1 MSRLSIGACVKMYG
15 LAGIRS
21 KFGEE
26 AEYRQAGGRAMSIQ
40 VYGFWRSI
48 ASFRVRVALRLKE
61 LPFEEIPIDIL
72 SGEQFEPGYAAV
84 NAERVVPTFIHDGHS
99 VFQSLAIIE
108 YLEDIQ
114 PKPRLIPEDA
124 KERAYARSLA
134 LMTIA
139 DAHPLVVPRV
149 RNHLAKTFG
158 ADAKAI
164 EDWGKHWTN
173 EGLATYERL
182 LAKRPPAPF
191 ALGAQ
196 PGLADICIAGQVIS
210 AHFLKLELSAFPAV
224 ARLADRCFEMP
235 AFATS
240 HPFEQPGFKTAG
252 AQH

>member
-1 MSRLSIGACVKMYG
+1 MN
-15 LAGIRS
+15 
-21 KFGEE
+21 
-26 AEYRQAGGRAMSIQ
+26 IQ

-48 ASFRVRVALRLKE
+48 ASFRVRVALRLKG
-61 LPFEEIPIDIL
+61 LSFEEIPIDIL
-72 SGEQFEPGYAAV
+72 SGEQFEPGYEAV
-84 NAERVVPTFIHDGHS
+84 NAERVVPTVIHDGHS

-108 YLEDIQ
+108 YLDDIH

-124 KERAYARSLA
+124 RERAYARSLA

-164 EDWGKHWTN
+164 EGWGKHWTI

-182 LAKRPPAPF
+182 LARRAPTPF
-191 ALGAQ
+191 ALGAE
-196 PGLADICIAGQVIS
+196 PGLADICIAGQVVG
-210 AHFLKLELSAFPAV
+210 AHFLKLELNAFPKV
-224 ARLADRCFEMP
+224 SRLADHCFEMP

-240 HPFEQPGFKTAG
+240 HPFEQPGFKTAS
-252 AQH
+252 AHR

>member
-1 MSRLSIGACVKMYG
+1 M
-15 LAGIRS
+15 GI
-21 KFGEE
+21 
-26 AEYRQAGGRAMSIQ
+26 QL
-40 VYGFWRSI
+40 YGFWRSI
-48 ASFRVRVALRLKE
+48 ASFRVRVALRLKG

-72 SGEQFEPGYAAV
+72 SGEQFKSGYEAV

-99 VFQSLAIIE
+99 VLQSLAIIE
-108 YLEDIQ
+108 YLDDVQ
-114 PKPRLIPEDA
+114 PTPRLIPTDA

-149 RNHLAKTFG
+149 RNHLAKAFG

-164 EDWGKHWTN
+164 EGWGKHWTT

-182 LAKRPPAPF
+182 LAHRVPAPF
-191 ALGAQ
+191 ALGAE
-196 PGLADICIAGQVIS
+196 PGLADICIAGQVVG
-210 AHFLKLELSAFPAV
+210 AHFLRLELSAFPMV
-224 ARLADRCFEMP
+224 ARLADRCFEIP

-252 AQH
+252 AH

>member
-1 MSRLSIGACVKMYG
+1 
-15 LAGIRS
+15 
-21 KFGEE
+21 
-26 AEYRQAGGRAMSIQ
+26 MSIQ

-48 ASFRVRVALRLKE
+48 ASFRVRVALQLKG

-72 SGEQFEPGYAAV
+72 SGEQFKPGYEAV
-84 NAERVVPTFIHDGHS
+84 NAERVVPTFFHDGYS

-114 PKPRLIPEDA
+114 PKPRLIPHDP

-134 LMTIA
+134 LVTIA

-158 ADAKAI
+158 ADARAI
-164 EDWGKHWTN
+164 EEWGKHWTT

-182 LAKRPPAPF
+182 LVRRAPAPF
-191 ALGAQ
+191 ALGTE
-196 PGLADICIAGQVIS
+196 PGLADICIAGQVVG
-210 AHFLKLELSAFPAV
+210 AHFFKLELGAFPAV
-224 ARLADRCFEMP
+224 ARLADRCFEIP

-240 HPFEQPGFKTAG
+240 HPFEQPGFKTAKP
-252 AQH
+252 H